1 MSNTT
6 TLFLK
11 SKLLNI
17 RGNLFSLDKPKVMGI
32 LNITPDSFYDG
43 GRYITE
49 KEQLLQTEKMLEQG
63 ASFID
68 IGAQSSKPGAKEIE
82 AEQEL
87 KILIESIDRIHKEF
101 PEAILSV
108 DTWHSEIAKAAY
120 EHGADIINDISGG
133 TFDTNM
139 FATMAEIQIPYI
151 VMHTNGKPAV
161 MQNKPKYKNITKEVI
176 YFMSKQR
183 ETLNSLGV
191 NDIIFDPGFGF
202 GKTIDHNYQL
212 MNNLASFEFLESPI
226 LVGISRKSMLYKPL
240 NIKPKQALNATTAI
254 NMVALQNGADIL
266 RVHDVAQAVE
276 CVELHHLLK
285 QNKS

>member
-1 MSNTT
+1 MSNTSP
-6 TLFLK
+6 LFPK

-17 RGNLFSLDKPKVMGI
+17 RGSLFSLDKPKVMGI

-43 GRYITE
+43 GKYISE

-63 ASFID
+63 AAFID

-82 AEQEL
+82 ATQEL
-87 KILIESIDRIHKEF
+87 KILIKSIDNIHKEF
-101 PEAILSV
+101 PEAILSI

-139 FATMAEIQIPYI
+139 FTIMAQIQIPYI
-151 VMHTNGKPAV
+151 VMHTNAKPAI
-161 MQNKPKYKNITKEVI
+161 MQNKPKYKNVTKEVI

-183 ETLNSLGV
+183 EILNSMGV
-191 NDIIFDPGFGF
+191 NDVIFDPGFGF
-202 GKTIDHNYQL
+202 GKTIDHNYEL
-212 MNNLASFEFLESPI
+212 INNLVSFQFLESPI

-240 NIKPKQALNATTAI
+240 NTTPEQALNSTTAI

-266 RVHDVAQAVE
+266 RVHDVAEAVE
-276 CVELHHLLK
+276 CVSLHQLLK
-285 QNKS
+285 QNKA